1 MLIEILDLGVNNLKS
16 ITKGIASS
24 FNGNLQVIDQASQSK
39 SPSLIVLPGVG
50 SFGAAMQSL
59 RSRGFDDLIANHLGE
74 SKRIFGVCLG
84 MQLMFQNSH
93 ESPEESGLAIFSGEV
108 SRLDTSARVPNV
120 GWLEAD
126 FIENEKWTGNNFASD
141 FYFVHSYA
149 VAVKEDLAVLAK
161 SLHGTQE
168 FASAVK
174 SDLALGVQFHPEKSS
189 RAGHELLRNIVDWSQ
204 SA

>member
-1 MLIEILDLGVNNLKS
+1 
-16 ITKGIASS
+16 
-24 FNGNLQVIDQASQSK
+24 
-39 SPSLIVLPGVG
+39 
-50 SFGAAMQSL
+50 
-59 RSRGFDDLIANHLGE
+59 
-74 SKRIFGVCLG
+74 
-84 MQLMFQNSH
+84 MFQNSH